1 MKILQYKENEQIKLA
16 VKRRDGVIP
25 LALLD
30 AGFPGDMKTLIEKG
44 MAVLN
49 ELSKKMSA
57 YNGPTIPLD
66 SIEFALPVNNP
77 ERFLCLGLNY
87 VDHAKEGN
95 NSLPEHPA
103 IFMRTPTSL
112 AAHNQSLLLP
122 KVNNKL
128 DYEAELLVVIGKQAK
143 YLTVDNALDAV
154 WGYSLFNDGSVRPYQ
169 RWSTQ
174 WTMGKNFDQ
183 TGGFGPWIV
192 TPDELPLGAKGLNI
206 EMRLNDQVMQQA
218 NTDDMVFDVV
228 NTLVQISECM
238 TLQPGDCIA
247 MGTPSGVGYPRNP
260 PVFLQ
265 PGDIAE
271 VEVQGVGILRNGIV
285 LEE

>member
-1 MKILQYKENEQIKLA
+1 MKFLQYNENGQIKLA
-16 VKRRDGVIP
+16 VKRQDSIIP
-25 LALLD
+25 LHSVDENL
-30 AGFPGDMKTLIEKG
+30 PQDMKGLILKGSEVLDELRQKISSYSGTTL
-44 MAVLN
+44 
-49 ELSKKMSA
+49 
-57 YNGPTIPLD
+57 PLHNV
-66 SIEFALPVNNP
+66 EFALPVGNP

-95 NSLPEHPA
+95 NTVPEHPA

-112 AAHNQSLLLP
+112 AAHNQPLLLP
-122 KVNNKL
+122 KVNKKL
-128 DYEAELLVVIGKQAK
+128 DYEAELLVVIGKEAK
-143 YLTVDNALDAV
+143 YLNRDNALDAV

-192 TPDELPLGAKGLNI
+192 TPDELPLGAKGLEI
-206 EMRLNDQVMQQA
+206 EMRLNGQVMQLA
-218 NTDDMVFDVV
+218 NTNDMVFDVV
-228 NTLVQISECM
+228 TTLVQISECM

-271 VEVQGVGILRNGIV
+271 VDVEGIGVLKNGIV

>member
-1 MKILQYKENEQIKLA
+1 MAITETSNQSITSLK
-16 VKRRDGVIP
+16 GVH
-25 LALLD
+25 LYHFGMSSCSQRVRFALE
-30 AGFPGDMKTLIEKG
+30 EKG
-44 MAVLN
+44 V
-49 ELSKKMSA
+49 
-57 YNGPTIPLD
+57 GW
-66 SIEFALPVNNP
+66 
-77 ERFLCLGLNY
+77 ER
-87 VDHAKEGN
+87 
-95 NSLPEHPA
+95 HPA
-103 IFMRTPTSL
+103 IFLRTPTSL
-112 AAHNQSLLLP
+112 AAHNQSLLLL

-174 WTMGKNFDQ
+174 WTMSKYFDQ
-183 TGGFGPWIV
+183 TGGLGPWIV

-247 MGTPSGVGYPRNP
+247 WERLQGWGIQEIPPCFCNP
-260 PVFLQ
+260 
-265 PGDIAE
+265 E
-271 VEVQGVGILRNGIV
+271 IL
-285 LEE
+285 LK

>member
-1 MKILQYKENEQIKLA
+1 MKFLQFNQNGSITLA
-16 VKRRDGVIP
+16 VKRHDGIIP
-25 LALLD
+25 LRCLD
-30 AGFPGDMKTLIEKG
+30 EGSPTDMKALIEQG
-44 MAVLN
+44 PAALD
-49 ELSKKMSA
+49 ELRHKMSA
-57 YNGPTIPLD
+57 YKGATVPLD
-66 SIEFALPVNNP
+66 SIEFALPVTNP

-95 NSLPEHPA
+95 NALPEHPA

-112 AAHNQSLLLP
+112 AAHNQALLLP

-128 DYEAELLVVIGKQAK
+128 DYEAELLVVIGKRAK
-143 YLTVDNALDAV
+143 YLTIDNALDAV

-192 TPDELPLGAKGLNI
+192 TPDELPLGAKGLDI
-206 EMRLNDQVMQQA
+206 EMRLNGQVMQHA
-218 NTDDMVFDVV
+218 NTNDMVFDVV
-228 NTLVQISECM
+228 NTLVQLSECM

-271 VEVQGVGILRNGIV
+271 VEVQGVGILKNGVV